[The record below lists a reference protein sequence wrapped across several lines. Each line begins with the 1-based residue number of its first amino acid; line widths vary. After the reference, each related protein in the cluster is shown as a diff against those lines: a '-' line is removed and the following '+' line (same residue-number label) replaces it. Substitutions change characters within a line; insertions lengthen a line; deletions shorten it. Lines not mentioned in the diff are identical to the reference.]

1 MSYSF
6 LIEMAWKSALI
17 SGAALLLVA
26 LLRSR
31 SAADRGAVLRLGV
44 VLLLT
49 LPLIAALFPALVVE
63 TAPPPVAAPAAPA
76 ETVAAVAPPVLAQ
89 AELGAPAGFA
99 PAAAAEPAAGDWNDP
114 GILFLLLYLGGVAMV
129 AGRLLAGLAILG
141 RWTREARS
149 VEAPEWL
156 DALARADTGGRE
168 IRLLVSDEAESPLSW
183 GWRRPVIL
191 LDRDALRR
199 PEDADAILA
208 HEIAHIVR
216 RDWPSLVASRLTV
229 ALFWFNPLVWQ
240 LDREVA
246 QQAEEAADSHA
257 AQIVEPARYAQTLL
271 DWARGNG
278 GMVPAN
284 AMAGAEP
291 GLSRRVK
298 ALLDGRFRRR
308 SGSFWS
314 FAAMAACAAVAAPV
328 AALEFVQAAPEA
340 PEAPEA
346 PPAPLAPSA
355 PGQAEAP
362 LAPAAPAAAPAPLAP
377 LAALAPAAPVPPAA
391 ANGAAPPALPR
402 LAAYHPPLPP
412 HPPHA
417 PRAPGAP
424 RELVDAD
431 AIAAEVSATVAEA
444 LRSAEVARATAHAAV
459 RIDEKAI
466 EEEVRRSVAS
476 GLADG
481 ARNMRHGAAGMDRG
495 AEEMAREAA
504 KLRDRSYRERE
515 IARAAAR
522 GDRVTHEDL
531 LEAADDLAQGS
542 REMREAA
549 REMRREAD
557 KMRRGG

>member
-44 VLLLT
+44 LLLLS
-49 LPLIAALFPALVVE
+49 LPVIASLFPALVVE
-63 TAPPPVAAPAAPA
+63 TAAPQAAAPLAPAA
-76 ETVAAVAPPVLAQ
+76 AAVPPPVLAQ
-89 AELGAPAGFA
+89 AELASPAGLA
-99 PAAAAEPAAGDWNDP
+99 AGDAAAPAAGDWNDP

-129 AGRLLAGLAILG
+129 AGRLLAGLAVLG
-141 RWTREARS
+141 RWTRDARA
-149 VEAPEWL
+149 VDAPEWRE
-156 DALARADTGGRE
+156 ALARADTGGRD

-216 RDWPSLVASRLTV
+216 GDWLSLVASRLTV
-229 ALFWFNPLVWQ
+229 ALFWFNPLVWR

-257 AQIVEPARYAQTLL
+257 AQTVEPARYAQTLL
-271 DWARGNG
+271 DWARGSAATL
-278 GMVPAN
+278 PAN

-328 AALEFVQAAPEA
+328 AALEFVPRAPDAPEA
-340 PEAPEA
+340 PEAPRAPDGPEA
-346 PPAPLAPSA
+346 PPAPEAPDAPAASAAPRAPAVPRAALAP
-355 PGQAEAP
+355 GAP
-362 LAPAAPAAAPAPLAP
+362 LPPSAMAAPAAL
-377 LAALAPAAPVPPAA
+377 
-391 ANGAAPPALPR
+391 PALPR
-402 LAAYHPPLPP
+402 LAAAFHPPAPP
-412 HPPHA
+412 RA
-417 PRAPGAP
+417 PRAPRPPRAP
-424 RELVDAD
+424 YGVDGE
-431 AIAAEVSATVAEA
+431 AIAVDVSAAVAEA
-444 LRSAEVARATAHAAV
+444 LRSAEVARATAHAV
-459 RIDEKAI
+459 VNEKEI
-466 EEEVRRSVAS
+466 EAQVRRAVES
-476 GLADG
+476 GLSDG
-481 ARNMRHGAAGMDRG
+481 ARNMQHGADGMMRG
-495 AEEMAREAA
+495 AEHMAREAA

-531 LEAADDLAQGS
+531 LEAAEGLAEGS

-557 KMRRGG
+557 RMRRGG